1 MADIYENEITMKIT
15 LIAIACITATLTACG
30 GGGGGGGGSAATVPN
45 QTTPTSSFALTAKIN
60 GVAVNGF
67 TVNSGEAKVLG
78 LITGQEVEITASAP
92 SVFVN
97 KATAFGK
104 ATADVRS
111 DTPTVFRAVLTS
123 SDHTTA
129 KLVFAMASDPSKVAT
144 VTLTIRGANPN
155 FTEVRPVKDDAFTY
169 AENDKRLDG
178 VQVQFPNSKHVVTA
192 VDSTTGAWNES
203 YFDPSNVVTSNVN
216 FNAQGNRV
224 GYQATAA
231 DPSGCKDARF
241 EPEEKLLTFPL
252 AVGLT
257 YSGTWTTRCLPDQSQ
272 VETITAV
279 VRAYEQV
286 ITPGGVFNAL
296 RIEQFTKV
304 TNSTD
309 ARLLPAGKGY
319 EQNVTVWFDPILGR
333 NVKYSGVRTYPGGA
347 PTDPTQFLSETSIEL
362 INTIKN

>member
-1 MADIYENEITMKIT
+1 
-15 LIAIACITATLTACG
+15 
-30 GGGGGGGGSAATVPN
+30 
-45 QTTPTSSFALTAKIN
+45 
-60 GVAVNGF
+60 
-67 TVNSGEAKVLG
+67 
-78 LITGQEVEITASAP
+78 
-92 SVFVN
+92 
-97 KATAFGK
+97 
-104 ATADVRS
+104 
-111 DTPTVFRAVLTS
+111 VLTS

>member
-1 MADIYENEITMKIT
+1 MAAIYEKEITMKLT
-15 LIAIACITATLTACG
+15 FIAIAFITATLTACG
-30 GGGGGGGGSAATVPN
+30 GGGGSSAAVVP
-45 QTTPTSSFALTAKIN
+45 TEPTSPTPTSSFALTAKIN
-60 GVAVNGF
+60 GATVNGF
-67 TVNSGEAKVLG
+67 AVNSGEAKVLG

-97 KATAFGK
+97 RSTAFGK
-104 ATADVRS
+104 ANADVRS

-129 KLVFAMASDPSKVAT
+129 KLVFAMTSDPTKVAT
-144 VTLTIRGANPN
+144 ITLTIRGDNPN
-155 FTEVRPVKDDAFTY
+155 FNAVRPTKDDAFTY

-178 VQVQFPNSKHVVTA
+178 VAAPFPNSKHLVTS
-192 VDSTTGAWNES
+192 VDNSTGAWTES
-203 YFDPSNVVTSNVN
+203 FVDPSNVVTSNVN

-224 GYQATAA
+224 AYQATAA

-241 EPEEKLLTFPL
+241 DPEEKLLTFPL
-252 AVGLT
+252 SVGLT
-257 YSGTWTTRCLPDQSQ
+257 YSGTWTTRCLPNDSQ
-272 VETITAV
+272 VETISAV
-279 VRAYEQV
+279 VKAYEQV
-286 ITPGGVFNAL
+286 TTAGGVFYAL

-304 TNSTD
+304 TDSTD

-347 PTDPTQFLSETSIEL
+347 PTNPTQFLSETNIEL
-362 INTIKN
+362 ISTIKN